1 MAIGF
6 SKLWLEPSPVL
17 VLDDLR
23 AAVGGHPL
31 VAEQLARRGITDVQ
45 AARAFLDPAEYQPA
59 LPHEL
64 PDMDKSVERLQRAIS
79 NRENI
84 LIWGDFDVD
93 GQTATALLVS
103 ALRELGAQPRY
114 HIPNRFSEGHGIHL
128 PTLKTLLSGVDVL
141 LTCDTGVAAH
151 ESIEY
156 AQTQGVDVVVTDHHA
171 LPDSLP
177 RAWAVVNPMRLAAGH
192 ALRELSGVGV
202 AFKLVEALYG
212 RRTSDHLLDLA
223 ALGMI
228 ADVMVQVDDVR
239 YLLQRGLEVLRRA
252 ERPGLRAMM
261 ERAEINPAEANE
273 ETVGFDLAPRLN
285 ALGRLD
291 DANPSVELLTTHD
304 LSQIAVLVNRLEGMN
319 AERKLLTRQVYEGAK
334 AQIERDPSL
343 LEYAALVLAYPGW
356 HTGIV
361 GVVASRLAEQYNRP
375 VVLLSIED
383 GLAHGSARSV
393 QGCDITAAIK
403 QHSELL
409 NRYGGHTMAAGL
421 SLPESN
427 LLEFRRQLSR
437 TVRGMIGVQTA
448 QPRLQIDAYVEL
460 PEITLDLAGEIN
472 RLAPFGNGNP
482 PLTLAARNLRIR
494 RKGTLGRREEHLE
507 LTVEDTQGNAQR
519 VIWWNGA
526 GEPAPDGLFDL
537 ALTLRA
543 TTYKGRREA
552 VVEWIDAR
560 AVDSAAMT
568 IEEKPPFVVVD
579 WRGKIPTPQPS
590 QALTPSP
597 SPSGRG
603 EQHSS
608 SSVDLQAVLDQYPDA
623 LIWSEGGMK
632 GGVDRYHLRPAGTL
646 VVWSS
651 PPGTDEWALALE
663 QAQPNTVI
671 LIGFDPEW
679 DTPETFLKR
688 LAGLVKYAL
697 ANKGGQAG
705 LSELAAAMAH
715 REAVIEMGL
724 LWLSADG
731 QIRLERGEDGL
742 YQISQPGI
750 ADVEKKQSVFEKLKA
765 SLAETKAYRKYW
777 RGVKF

>member
-1 MAIGF
+1 M
-6 SKLWLEPSPVL
+6 KLWLEPPPVL
-17 VLDDLR
+17 VPDELR

-31 VAEQLARRGITDVQ
+31 IAAQLARRDITDVQ

-59 LPHEL
+59 LANEL
-64 PDMDKSVERLQRAIS
+64 PDMDKAVDRIQKAVRD
-79 NRENI
+79 RESI

-103 ALRELGAQPRY
+103 ALRELGAQPHY
-114 HIPNRFSEGHGIHL
+114 HIPNRFKEGHGIHL
-128 PTLKTLLSGVDVL
+128 PSLKNLLSGVDVL

-151 ESIEY
+151 QSIEY
-156 AQTQGVDVVVTDHHA
+156 AQAQGMDVVVTDHHA

-177 RAWAVVNPMRLAAGH
+177 GALAVVNPMRLAAGH

-202 AFKLVEALYG
+202 AYKLVEALYG
-212 RRTSDHLLDLA
+212 RRTSDHLLDLV

-239 YLLQRGLEVLRRA
+239 YLLQRGLDVLRRA

-273 ETVGFDLAPRLN
+273 ETIGFDLAPRLN

-291 DANPSVELLTTHD
+291 DANPAVELLTSHD

-319 AERKLLTRQVYEGAK
+319 TERKLLTRQVYEGAK
-334 AQIERDPSL
+334 AQIEHDPSL
-343 LEYAALVLAYPGW
+343 LEYAVLVIAYPGW
-356 HTGIV
+356 HTGII
-361 GVVASRLAEQYNRP
+361 GVVANRLAEQYHRP

-383 GLAHGSARSV
+383 GVAHGSARSV

-403 QHSELL
+403 QHSGLL

-421 SLPESN
+421 SLPEGN
-427 LLEFRRQLSR
+427 LLDFRRQLSR
-437 TVRGMIGVQTA
+437 TVRGMIGAQAA

-460 PEITLDLAGEIN
+460 PEITLDLAGEIS
-472 RLAPFGNGNP
+472 RMAPFGNGNP
-482 PLTLAARNLRIR
+482 PLTLAARHLRIR

-507 LTVEDTQGNAQR
+507 LTVEDTQSRTRR

-526 GEPAPDGLFDL
+526 DEAAPDGLFDL
-537 ALTLRA
+537 AFTLRA

-552 VVEWIDAR
+552 VVEWRDAR
-560 AVDSAAMT
+560 AVDSAEVT
-568 IEEKPPFVVVD
+568 IEEKPPFAVVD
-579 WRGKIPTPQPS
+579 WREKIPTPQSS

-603 EQHSS
+603 EQNTRIPF
-608 SSVDLQAVLDQYPDA
+608 DLQAVLEQYPDA
-623 LIWSEGGMK
+623 LVWGEGGMK
-632 GGVDRYHLRPAGTL
+632 GGADRYHLYQARTL

-651 PPGTDEWALALE
+651 PPGPEEWAQALE
-663 QAQPNTVI
+663 QAQPETVV
-671 LIGFDPEW
+671 LVGFDPEW
-679 DTPETFLKR
+679 QTPEAFLMR
-688 LAGLVKYAL
+688 LIGLVKYAL
-697 ANKGGQAG
+697 TNKGGQAG
-705 LSELAAAMAH
+705 LDELAGAMAH
-715 REAVIEMGL
+715 REAVVELGL
-724 LWLSADG
+724 SWLAADG
-731 QIRLERGEDGL
+731 QITFERGADDAL
-742 YQISQPGI
+742 QFRHPGV
-750 ADVEKKQSVFEKLKA
+750 ADAEKRQSVFEKLKT

-777 RGVKF
+777 RGMKF